1 MVASFTSAYRQ
12 LGPAGIVGTLVLI
25 AGIAVITWRDLVI
38 GGGVA
43 LVLAGVGIIIYSMI
57 RSMLSTFGMIS

>member
-1 MVASFTSAYRQ
+1 MVASFTSVYRQ

>member
-12 LGPAGIVGTLVLI
+12 LGPAGIIGTLVLI

-43 LVLAGVGIIIYSMI
+43 LVLAGVGIIVYSMI